1 MTTLYHDTLM
11 PFGKHKGE
19 PCSEIAAKFPDYM
32 VWLVAADMA
41 DLDEKLS
48 EKVNAWTTSNPREAS
63 KAISSGMKARRDKTT
78 TATKSTVTNTA
89 QKSVAIQRP
98 ENWGGW

>member
-11 PFGKHKGE
+11 PFGKHKGR
-19 PCSEIAAKFPDYM
+19 PCIEIALNYPDYF

-41 DLDEKLS
+41 ELDEVLS
-48 EKVNAWTTSNPREAS
+48 GKVNAWATKHPREAN
-63 KAISSGMKARRDKTT
+63 KAISSGTNARREKSA
-78 TATKSTVTNTA
+78 TATKSTVTNNA
-89 QKSVAIQRP
+89 QKPFAIQRP